1 MKEMGMTD
9 KQFNGFIRFLI
20 DDLKE
25 VREEKDEEKKNK
37 RIEKI
42 LENKFIESQTPL
54 TRLFYIY
61 LISMLDIPRKIIFPY
76 SLSTQNT
83 RFARLPQAIRHDK
96 HYF

>member
-25 VREEKDEEKKNK
+25 VREETDAEKKNK

-42 LENKFIESQTPL
+42 LENLQ
-54 TRLFYIY
+54 
-61 LISMLDIPRKIIFPY
+61 
-76 SLSTQNT
+76 ST
-83 RFARLPQAIRHDK
+83 LED
-96 HYF
+96 

>member
-25 VREEKDEEKKNK
+25 VQEEKDEDKKNK

-42 LENKFIESQTPL
+42 LENLQSNLE
-54 TRLFYIY
+54 
-61 LISMLDIPRKIIFPY
+61 D
-76 SLSTQNT
+76 
-83 RFARLPQAIRHDK
+83 
-96 HYF
+96 

>member
-42 LENKFIESQTPL
+42 LENLQSTLEDYEESGLATAF
-54 TRLFYIY
+54 LF
-61 LISMLDIPRKIIFPY
+61 
-76 SLSTQNT
+76 
-83 RFARLPQAIRHDK
+83 A
-96 HYF
+96 

>member
-25 VREEKDEEKKNK
+25 VQEEKDEEKKNQ

-42 LENKFIESQTPL
+42 LENLQ
-54 TRLFYIY
+54 
-61 LISMLDIPRKIIFPY
+61 
-76 SLSTQNT
+76 ST
-83 RFARLPQAIRHDK
+83 LED
-96 HYF
+96 